1 MVRKSEKLQS
11 DPDIFDGDM
20 TSSVFDMT
28 SSIVR
33 CHDSLIRSDMDSKL
47 YKLVFFSVLYV
58 LLEFQDDWSSRKTLP
73 FHTHFYWKWHFLI
86 LYGVIASPFSF
97 TYFFTH
103 TSHRIIHDTFS
114 WRK

>member
-1 MVRKSEKLQS
+1 MNNYTWHCYSVVRKSEKLQS

-58 LLEFQDDWSSRKTLP
+58 LLKFQEDWSSH
-73 FHTHFYWKWHFLI
+73 FTHFPLE
-86 LYGVIASPFSF
+86 
-97 TYFFTH
+97 
-103 TSHRIIHDTFS
+103 TSHFDPL
-114 WRK
+114 

>member
-47 YKLVFFSVLYV
+47 YKLVFFSVL
-58 LLEFQDDWSSRKTLP
+58 
-73 FHTHFYWKWHFLI
+73 
-86 LYGVIASPFSF
+86 
-97 TYFFTH
+97 
-103 TSHRIIHDTFS
+103 
-114 WRK
+114 